1 MALSANRDTKKYGS
15 YPIAE
20 EIVLDVAA
28 STTIYK
34 GSMVARD
41 ASGNAV
47 PASAAQGLRILGRAE
62 EKVDNSAGIAGAK
75 TVKIRKGVYSF
86 ANGATTD
93 ALTKADIGRK
103 IYASDDQTLAR
114 TSSKGN
120 RPVAGIMVGLES
132 SSKIF
137 VELGGPDPEPGD
149 LHILA
154 GADLS
159 SSQYFFV
166 KLDTATAAVVAGAGE
181 NAIGVLQNAPAS
193 GAVAIIRTQGLSKV
207 IAGDAVV
214 IGVAVASNAAGKA
227 VTATLARTKTDD
239 AGAAV
244 DPLLGS
250 NVMGDAWETGV
261 ADASM
266 TIFIQRR
273 GSAPTTPS

>member
-1 MALSANRDTKKYGS
+1 MPLTGNRNTKKHGERAVYED
-15 YPIAE
+15 Y
-20 EIVLDVAA
+20 VLDVAA
-28 STTIYK
+28 STIIYQ

-47 PASAAQGLRILGRAE
+47 PASAAQGLRIIGRAE

-75 TVKIRKGVYSF
+75 TVKIRKGVFEF
-86 ANGATTD
+86 ANGTTVD

-120 RPVAGIMVGLES
+120 RPIAGIMVGLVS
-132 SSKIF
+132 STKII
-137 VELGGPDPEPGD
+137 VEIGGPDPEPGD

-166 KLDTATAAVVAGAGE
+166 KLDNATAAVVAGAGE
-181 NAIGVLQNAPAS
+181 NAIGVLQNAPAA

-207 IAGDAVV
+207 IGGDAVA
-214 IGVAVASNAAGKA
+214 IGAAVAANAAGKA
-227 VTATLARTKTDD
+227 VTATLGRTKTDD
-239 AGAAV
+239 AGAAA

-250 NVMGDAWETGV
+250 NVLGDAWETGA
-261 ADASM
+261 ADTAF